1 MFVMR
6 IIWAHRRAIGLS
18 NPGKD
23 TVMRKPLATLAASA
37 AVIALGVT
45 AAQAQTQQ
53 PTPAEAPGNQA
64 APQAT
69 SDITDEQVNSFALAM
84 NQVSSLNQK
93 YSAQIQGASDDTA
106 RAELQQKAA
115 SEMSQAVQQAG
126 ITPEEYNQIA
136 QAAQGDAELRA
147 RIGQAMQA
155 NGVAPAAN

>member
-1 MFVMR
+1 
-6 IIWAHRRAIGLS
+6 
-18 NPGKD
+18 
-23 TVMRKPLATLAASA
+23 MRKPLATLAASA

-53 PTPAEAPGNQA
+53 PTPAAASGNQA
-64 APQAT
+64 APQAA

>member
-1 MFVMR
+1 
-6 IIWAHRRAIGLS
+6 
-18 NPGKD
+18 
-23 TVMRKPLATLAASA
+23 MRKPLATLAASA

-53 PTPAEAPGNQA
+53 PSPAQAPETQGASQA
-64 APQAT
+64 A

-126 ITPEEYNQIA
+126 ITPEQYNQIA